1 VIFNGR
7 NLTGWHVTPGHQ
19 SEFSVTNEGYLRVV
33 NGSGELE
40 SEGRYDDFALQ
51 LEVIVGGEHLNSG
64 IFFRSIPGKFWQGYE
79 SQIQNGYEDGD
90 RTIPS
95 DYGTGGNG
103 INISATVDRETV
115 KRCYRSIA
123 CAIKGRASSVLELLI
138 DSSLRSRRPHDAQ
151 YHGSHCTL
159 QAELDRR
166 TLCDGDCPGL
176 P

>member
-1 VIFNGR
+1 LAYHTITDTWTMAGEMPEGVVTTSITRWGDRIVIPSGEIRPAVRTTRVQSARLAMGTNQM
-7 NLTGWHVTPGHQ
+7 GWLNTTVL
-19 SEFSVTNEGYLRVV
+19 VGYLA
-33 NGSGELE
+33 
-40 SEGRYDDFALQ
+40 AL
-51 LEVIVGGEHLNSG
+51 VGMG
-64 IFFRSIPGKFWQGYE
+64 IYFSKREKSTVE
-79 SQIQNGYEDGD
+79 
-90 RTIPS
+90 
-95 DYGTGGNG
+95 NG